1 MCQIAQGLKIFQN
14 CTMSQKCIVYN
25 KRVEFI
31 VYNKRVEFFVYNK
44 RVEFLYS
51 IQNIKHLMAATNSH
65 FFEWGIDRAVVHAGI
80 CLGPKSINSWYKQR
94 HSVCV
99 NVGGGSY

>member
-14 CTMSQKCIVYN
+14 CTMNQKCIVYN
-25 KRVEFI
+25 KQ
-31 VYNKRVEFFVYNK
+31 
-44 RVEFLYS
+44 VEFLYS

-80 CLGPKSINSWYKQR
+80 CLGPKSINSWYKQW
-94 HSVCV
+94 HSVCI